1 MANEELT
8 DNRTVKKKVKDSV
21 FTTLFR
27 DINNVYALY
36 RELHPEDT
44 SVTVNDI
51 QIETLETVLI
61 NEVYND
67 LGFLV
72 KSGDQSR
79 YVILVEAQSKWTE
92 NMTLRMLFYITET
105 YRRYL
110 RETEQSEHLESR
122 VTLPKPDLY
131 VVYTGSK
138 KVSDEVSFSQTYFDG
153 DSPLELKLKVL
164 TDPGKDTLYGQY
176 IGFSRVYDEQRKL
189 YSNKLDCIKETI
201 RICLEEGY
209 LIDFLGQH
217 KQEVTTMLSELFDE
231 QVQREQ
237 YDIAVKKKS
246 RAEGRA
252 EGEAKGRAEGEA
264 KGKAEERNKTIQRIK
279 ALIAAGG
286 NRDELVRLFEITPE
300 ECAAFS
306 V

>member
-1 MANEELT
+1 M
-8 DNRTVKKKVKDSV
+8 
-21 FTTLFR
+21 
-27 DINNVYALY
+27 
-36 RELHPEDT
+36 
-44 SVTVNDI
+44 
-51 QIETLETVLI
+51 
-61 NEVYND
+61 
-67 LGFLV
+67 
-72 KSGDQSR
+72 
-79 YVILVEAQSKWTE
+79 
-92 NMTLRMLFYITET
+92 
-105 YRRYL
+105 
-110 RETEQSEHLESR
+110 
-122 VTLPKPDLY
+122 
-131 VVYTGSK
+131 
-138 KVSDEVSFSQTYFDG
+138 SFSQTYFDG

-176 IGFSRVYDEQRKL
+176 IGFSRVYDEQRKI